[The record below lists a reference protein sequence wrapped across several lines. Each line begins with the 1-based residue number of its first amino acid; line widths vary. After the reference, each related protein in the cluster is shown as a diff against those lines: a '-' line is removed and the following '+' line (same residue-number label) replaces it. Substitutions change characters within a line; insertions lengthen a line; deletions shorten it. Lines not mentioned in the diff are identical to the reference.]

1 MKREPALPVSLVL
14 VEASPDG
21 GWRRFVVWTTD
32 WRGVGVR

>member
-1 MKREPALPVSLVL
+1 

-32 WRGVGVR
+32 WSGVGVQ